1 MLSCFFYACLILV
14 TAQSELIV
22 INQILAQVSVCVGSS
37 DQWLCVAR
45 LPPSLTEE
53 AFLNLASNYGKVYEC
68 QPLSTIIVILIV
80 NHSHKLQ
87 CL

>member
-1 MLSCFFYACLILV
+1 MLSCFFSRLSYFGQCSKRTI
-14 TAQSELIV
+14 IV

-53 AFLNLASNYGKVYEC
+53 AFLNLASNYGKVCEC

-87 CL
+87 